1 LCVAVYFE
9 QKKYSAVSD
18 LKITIAPRAGEPNA
32 LLVSLGF
39 LAMGIGILPVR
50 RGISVVGFLLFVLAF
65 PLEERRRTR
74 LCFSFYWRFRK
85 RASSAAQESMRPF
98 PLNRCGVPLTS
109 TTIL

>member
-50 RGISVVGFLLFVLAF
+50 RGISVVGFLLLCWRFHLKNA
-65 PLEERRRTR
+65 EERDCASVSTGDFGSELLR
-74 LCFSFYWRFRK
+74 LLKSPCDRFR
-85 RASSAAQESMRPF
+85 
-98 PLNRCGVPLTS
+98 
-109 TTIL
+109 

>member
-39 LAMGIGILPVR
+39 LAMGLEFFPFAEELVLW
-50 RGISVVGFLLFVLAF
+50 VFCFLCWRFHLKNA
-65 PLEERRRTR
+65 EERDCASVSTVDFGSELLR
-74 LCFSFYWRFRK
+74 LLKSPCDRFR
-85 RASSAAQESMRPF
+85 
-98 PLNRCGVPLTS
+98 
-109 TTIL
+109 